1 MHRQTFSIST
11 LALVAL
17 AAFAA
22 AAEQTHFWVS
32 VGSFKS
38 PEAAQRASA
47 AAAATLSEPLQTLRS
62 EGASGVVFRVV
73 RGPYGD
79 RDAADEQV
87 FNARAH
93 GYADAWVLRASTTA
107 RAGEGSA
114 PSAVGD
120 DAGATQPLDAPDTWT
135 ESAAAGLTGDYA
147 DIETALA
154 ADAALDLNFA
164 ALENFDDFAAL
175 ADLDDLEPDNGED
188 LANRQTGQRA
198 PQTHGK
204 PTIKPTEEPA
214 LEAPSGYALHR
225 LPRTGDAVAG
235 APLPPDGSEES
246 AGAICR
252 IFGWLPFV
260 KSCDGD

>member
-11 LALVAL
+11 LATVAL

-22 AAEQTHFWVS
+22 AAEQAHFWVS
-32 VGSFKS
+32 VGSFRS
-38 PEAAQRASA
+38 PDAAQRASA

-62 EGASGVVFRVV
+62 EGANGVVFRVV

-79 RDAADEQV
+79 RAAADEQV
-87 FNARAH
+87 LNARAH
-93 GYADAWVLRASTTA
+93 GYADAWVLRAATTPA
-107 RAGEGSA
+107 AGGVSPPLAVDGGAEA
-114 PSAVGD
+114 PE
-120 DAGATQPLDAPDTWT
+120 PLDAPGTWT

-147 DIETALA
+147 DIEAALA
-154 ADAALDLNFA
+154 TDTALDLNFA

-175 ADLDDLEPDNGED
+175 AALDDLEPDNVED
-188 LANRQTGQRA
+188 LADRQTAQPA
-198 PQTHGK
+198 PQMRGK
-204 PTIKPTEEPA
+204 PTIQPTEEPA

-225 LPRTGDAVAG
+225 LPRAGDAVG
-235 APLPPDGSEES
+235 GPPLPPDGSEES